1 MMKNRPDYRKI
12 YTDMV
17 NERYPDKKGE
27 IKSILSKENL
37 SMMDVITCSSII
49 SGKEDEKT
57 FSFNQKHRFFDEYSI
72 LHILDFQKKN
82 GYNNTQISR
91 HFKLSRNTISKWKKR
106 YL

>member
-1 MMKNRPDYRKI
+1 MKNRPDYRKI